1 MIIGIGIDVVHV
13 SRLRH
18 WSTIEG
24 ILERYFNEKELEE
37 ARRRGHAQVLSLAA
51 RFAAKEAFGKAL
63 GTGLRGITLRE
74 IMVENNHNGK
84 PDVRLSGKAKRAFE
98 KMGGKSLHVSLTHEK
113 DNAIAVVIIEGD
125 ET

>member
-18 WSTIEG
+18 WSTIDG
-24 ILERYFNEKELEE
+24 ILERYFHPTELEE
-37 ARRRGHAQVLSLAA
+37 ARRRGHAMVISLAA

-63 GTGLRGITLRE
+63 GTGLRGIALRE

-84 PDVRLSGKAKRAFE
+84 PDVRLDGKAKRAFE
-98 KMGGKSLHVSLTHEK
+98 NMGGRSLHVSLTHEK
-113 DNAIAVVIIEGD
+113 DNAIAVVIIEG
-125 ET
+125 EAK